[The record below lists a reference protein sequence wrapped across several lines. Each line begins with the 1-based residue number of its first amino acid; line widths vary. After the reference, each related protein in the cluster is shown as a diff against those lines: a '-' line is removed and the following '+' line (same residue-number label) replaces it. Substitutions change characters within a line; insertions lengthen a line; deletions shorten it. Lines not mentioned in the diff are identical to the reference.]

1 MKREDIR
8 IVTDK
13 FKITKICAET
23 VLCIL
28 FNVKYMHPC
37 DGNKKHALI
46 RLILKVL
53 IALYITSL
61 LQCTMDGIKLYC

>member
-23 VLCIL
+23 VLIL
-28 FNVKYMHPC
+28 LVKYMHPY
-37 DGNKKHALI
+37 DGNKKHA
-46 RLILKVL
+46 R
-53 IALYITSL
+53 A
-61 LQCTMDGIKLYC
+61 